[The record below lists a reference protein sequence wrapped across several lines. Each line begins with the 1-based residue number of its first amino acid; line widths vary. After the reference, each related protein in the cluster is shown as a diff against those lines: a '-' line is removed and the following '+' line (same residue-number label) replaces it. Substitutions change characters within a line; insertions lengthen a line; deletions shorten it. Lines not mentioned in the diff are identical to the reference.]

1 MIQNDNTVKA
11 EGSIAEQTSKVFCI
25 QQTKE
30 MMEILSK
37 SMYTNPEKAVAR
49 ELLCN
54 AYDAT
59 VQKAEELLRDC
70 KDPNKTVKD
79 FYRPIEV
86 HAPGLFEEY
95 FSVRDYGVGLS
106 DEDVQVLY
114 TTYGA
119 STKRDTNSQI
129 GGFGIGSKSPFAI
142 SESFNVTSFYKGRK
156 RLYQCYK
163 SKGLPYITKITD
175 EETEEPDGLLVN
187 VPVKYDSTF
196 YIHLRNVLKGFNRG
210 DVVMLNNPGE
220 EPFEFFEDYY
230 TFSGVEGLYCVNKDK
245 DRISDYYA
253 CVRMGKVIY
262 HTSEGGRDL
271 LIDEPIGT
279 YEIAASREKITQ
291 SEETQIAIQRRIKEL
306 RERYVEYWSE
316 SLPPVVTSFS
326 QQEKLIKGFSSFTGY
341 APDVDTLRVLGRY
354 GYRTDPVREV
364 WKAKKTKGTVSFSHC
379 SSLYPAF
386 TREKAVKGNVLFV
399 RLRRNEEADMSLIKR
414 YAAMKTFEYI
424 ATYHMYNQP
433 RYTGTAF
440 MPLKFNTYTDY
451 KTIER
456 EMTQLQKTFDRSKKA
471 LRKRN
476 RTHYV
481 KKDVEWRDYYYE
493 RLDDVKVK
501 ECVCYVNA
509 CGNSRD
515 AEEDEIYRT
524 SCISPDKVL
533 LVYRSLK
540 NDIPEGLPNIKEYV
554 KSDEYKKLIR
564 PDELKNIKRMS
575 KVWKRFTS
583 YCVDCQ
589 DLRDWLKSSRRISED
604 ILNWNNFIVLVNE
617 DLDKLHKRYIRIATD
632 LEVITNKYWFYRDC
646 SRDVQLQLRSLII
659 KNIKRYIADK
669 GLDKYFNACY

>member
-59 VQKAEELLRDC
+59 VLKAEELLKAC

-79 FYRPIEV
+79 FYRPMEV
-86 HAPGLFEEY
+86 HAPELFEEY
-95 FSVRDYGVGLS
+95 FSVRDYGIGLS

-175 EETEEPDGLLVN
+175 EETVEPDGLLVN

-196 YIHLRNVLKGFNRG
+196 YIHLRNVLKGFNRA
-210 DVVMLNNPGE
+210 DVVMLNQPGDT
-220 EPFEFFEDYY
+220 PFEFFEDYY
-230 TFSGVEGLYCVNKDK
+230 TFSGVEGLYCVNKSRDH
-245 DRISDYYA
+245 ISDYYA

-262 HTSEGGRDL
+262 QTAEAGRDL

-291 SEETQIAIQRRIKEL
+291 SEETQTAIERRIKEL
-306 RERYVEYWSE
+306 RERYKEHWLKSK
-316 SLPPVVTSFS
+316 PAVVTSFS
-326 QQEKLIKGFSSFTGY
+326 QQEKLIRDYSSFMGY
-341 APDVDTLRVLGRY
+341 SPDVDTLKVLGRY
-354 GYRTDPVREV
+354 GYHSDPVREV
-364 WKAKKTKGTVSFSHC
+364 WRAKKTKGTVTFSHC
-379 SSLYPAF
+379 SFYPPF
-386 TREKAVKGNVLFV
+386 TKEKAHRENILFV
-399 RLRRNEEADMSLIKR
+399 RLRRDEEADMSLVKR
-414 YAAMKTFEYI
+414 YAAMKKFEHI
-424 ATYHMYNQP
+424 ALYHIHNQP
-433 RYTGTAF
+433 KYTGTAF
-440 MPLKFNTYTDY
+440 MTLKFNAYTDY
-451 KTIER
+451 TTIAE
-456 EMTQLQKTFDRSKKA
+456 EMSQLQKTFDRSKTA

-481 KKDVEWRDYYYE
+481 KRDVEWRDYYGN
-493 RLDDVKVK
+493 RLDDAKVK
-501 ECVCYVNA
+501 ECVCYINTVGRN
-509 CGNSRD
+509 RD
-515 AEEDEIYRT
+515 TEEEELYRT
-524 SCISPDKVL
+524 SCISPSKVL

-564 PDELKNIKRMS
+564 PNELKTIKGMS
-575 KVWKRFTS
+575 KIWKGFTS
-583 YCVDCQ
+583 FCVDCQ
-589 DLRDWLKSSRRISED
+589 DLDDWLYNSSRRSDDLLRIWGD
-604 ILNWNNFIVLVNE
+604 RRALLNE
-617 DLDKLHKRYIRIATD
+617 DLDKIYKRYMRIAKD
-632 LEVITNKYWFYRDC
+632 LEVITNKYRFYRDC

-659 KNIKRYIADK
+659 KNIKKYIADK